1 MEGLL
6 ALVGGDEFKPGN
18 EQQDELLVEAA
29 GAGPAYVLPTAAAR
43 SRPDLAVETAQGW
56 FARLGLHVEGLMV
69 LKRGDANSRELA
81 DQAAA
86 GRFFYLAGGDPGHLA
101 RTLKQTR
108 VWAAIRQAWADGAV
122 LAGSS
127 AGAMA
132 LCQWTLIR
140 RQWPHST
147 DRRDEEALNVVP
159 GTAVLPHYDTFGHR
173 WVDSATR
180 SLPSAVLLG
189 IDERSAALWDGGW
202 QAVGPGQVTI
212 WRDGA
217 AREFAHGP
225 VEGLPAPQL
234 EDPAAEGADG

>member
-18 EQQDELLVEAA
+18 ERQDELLVEAA
-29 GAGPAYVLPTAAAR
+29 GSGPAYMLPTAGAR
-43 SRPDLAVETAQGW
+43 SRYELAISMSQSW
-56 FARLGLHVEGLMV
+56 FGRLGLHVEPLLV
-69 LKRGDANSRELA
+69 LKRGDANSKELA
-81 DQAAA
+81 ERAAQ

-101 RTLKQTR
+101 RTLKETR
-108 VWAAIRQAWADGAV
+108 VWAAICRAWREGAA

-140 RQWPHST
+140 RQWPDST
-147 DRRDEEALNVVP
+147 DRRDEEALDVVP

-189 IDERSAALWDGGW
+189 LDERTAAVWEGAW
-202 QAVGPGQVTI
+202 RAVGPGRVTI
-212 WRDGA
+212 LSGGTQ
-217 AREFAHGP
+217 REFASEP
-225 VEGLPAPQL
+225 IEGLPPPRR
-234 EDPAAEGADG
+234 EDGAEERAQG

>member
-29 GAGPAYVLPTAAAR
+29 AGGPAYMLPTAGAR
-43 SRPDLAVETAQGW
+43 SRYDKAISMSQAW
-56 FARLGLHVEGLMV
+56 FGRLGLHVEPLMV
-69 LKRGDANSRELA
+69 LKRTDANSREIA
-81 DQAAA
+81 AQAPG

-101 RTLKQTR
+101 RTLKDSR
-108 VWAAIRQAWADGAV
+108 VWAAIQAAWRNGAV

-140 RQWPHST
+140 RQWPDST

-159 GTAVLPHYDTFGHR
+159 DTAVLPHYDTFGHR

-189 IDERSAALWDGGW
+189 LDERTAALWDGAW
-202 QAVGPGQVTI
+202 RAVGPGK
-212 WRDGA
+212 GA
-217 AREFAHGP
+217 VLQG
-225 VEGLPAPQL
+225 
-234 EDPAAEGADG
+234 